1 MDGEGRFLRS
11 LRAQPFAPL
20 ALPRPHAPAFAF
32 SAAVPFDTPVPD
44 QNFSRGYGAQRP
56 APVWTGRRLHPL
68 ARTGV
73 GSFALLVAVCATL
86 AAGLVHSGDYSD
98 FVAHN
103 GAPHETL
110 ARLFGFPIES
120 VTISGQVRLRENEII
135 AATGVD
141 AHSSLL
147 FLDASETRRRLMQ
160 LPLVQSARVLKLYPN
175 RLVVAIEERQ
185 PAALWQRDGR
195 IKVISADGTPI
206 ADLNDPRFLGLPFVV
221 GPGAE
226 KRLPEYTALLRDL
239 GDLAPRVRAGSLVSG
254 RRWSLIMTNG
264 VEIKLPEVDPGA
276 AVGVLLRAQRETR
289 LLDKDI
295 RSIDLRLPDRIAVRL
310 TEQGAET
317 RENAA
322 AKKKAP
328 KNGART

>member
-1 MDGEGRFLRS
+1 MDGGGGFLRS
-11 LRAQPFAPL
+11 LRARILAPIAL
-20 ALPRPHAPAFAF
+20 ARLHGPSFAF
-32 SAAVPFDTPVPD
+32 VPAAPFDTPFTD
-44 QNFSRGYGAQRP
+44 QNFPRVSE
-56 APVWTGRRLHPL
+56 APRAAPTWASPRVHPL

-73 GSFALLVAVCATL
+73 GSLALLLAFCSTVAL
-86 AAGLVHSGDYSD
+86 GLVHSGACAD
-98 FVAHN
+98 FVARN

-110 ARLFGFPIES
+110 ARLLGFPIES
-120 VTISGQVRLRENEII
+120 VTISGQVRLRENEIL

-147 FLDASETRRRLMQ
+147 FLDASGTRRRLME

-206 ADLNDPRFLGLPFVV
+206 ADLNDQRFLGLPFVV

-226 KRLPEYTALLRDL
+226 KRLPEYVALLRDL
-239 GDLAPRVRAGSLVSG
+239 GDLATRVRAGSLVSG

-264 VEIKLPEVDPGA
+264 VEVKLPEVDPGA

-289 LLDKDI
+289 ILDKDI
-295 RSIDLRLPDRIAVRL
+295 RSIDLRLADRIAVRL

-322 AKKKAP
+322 KRRAP
-328 KNGART
+328 KSGART

>member
-1 MDGEGRFLRS
+1 MDGGGRFLRS
-11 LRAQPFAPL
+11 VTARLFAPL
-20 ALPRPHAPAFAF
+20 ALARPLGPSFAFAP
-32 SAAVPFDTPVPD
+32 SAPLDAPFPD
-44 QNFSRGYGAQRP
+44 PNSARGSE
-56 APVWTGRRLHPL
+56 APRAAPTWANRQIHPL

-73 GSFALLVAVCATL
+73 GSFALLFAFCVTIAL
-86 AAGLVHSGDYSD
+86 GLVHSGAYAE

-120 VTISGQVRLRENEII
+120 VTISGQVRLRENEIL

-147 FLDASETRRRLMQ
+147 FLDASETRRKLME

-226 KRLPEYTALLRDL
+226 KRLPEYAALLRDL
-239 GDLAPRVRAGSLVSG
+239 GDLAPRVRAGALVSG

-264 VEIKLPEVDPGA
+264 VEVKLPEVDPGA

-289 LLDKDI
+289 ILDKDI
-295 RSIDLRLPDRIAVRL
+295 RSIDLRLADRIAVRL

-322 AKKKAP
+322 KRKAP
-328 KNGART
+328 KSGAHT